1 MSPQKSMNFQGW
13 LVMGALAFIW
23 GGSFLCF
30 SLALRELEVFTIVA
44 LRVLIGSITLAIVIL
59 IVSKKYPLC
68 AFPTGTKIWGSLMV
82 MGLLNNVIPFS
93 LIIWAQTHI
102 ESGLAGIFNATTA
115 FFGILLAAIFY
126 SDERLTVNKAL
137 GVTLG
142 FAGVCVIIG
151 WQALEKLDL
160 RSVAQLALLGSS
172 FSYGLAKV
180 WSRKHLSDLHPIS
193 AAIGMLTCSSLII
206 VPVALYLHGLPNANL
221 TPATYGA
228 MLFLGIPATA
238 MAYLLYYK
246 SIQLSG
252 SGNSSLVTLLV
263 APFAVFWGAIILN
276 ETLPVSAYAGFALIA
291 VGMIVIDGRL
301 FARFS
306 QARLK

>member
-1 MSPQKSMNFQGW
+1 MSVQKSMNLQGW
-13 LVMGALAFIW
+13 AVMGALAFIW

-30 SLALRELEVFTIVA
+30 SLALRELPVFTIVA
-44 LRVLIGSITLAIVIL
+44 LRVIIGALTLAIVIMA
-59 IVSKKYPLC
+59 VSTK
-68 AFPTGTKIWGSLMV
+68 FPAWTFPKGGAIWRRLMM

-115 FFGILLAAIFY
+115 FFGIALAAVFFA
-126 SDERLTVNKAL
+126 DERLTVNKTI

-142 FAGVCVIIG
+142 FLGVCIIIG

-193 AAIGMLTCSSLII
+193 ASIGMLACSSLIM
-206 VPVALYLHGLPNANL
+206 VPIALALNGLPSAAVSA
-221 TPATYGA
+221 TTYGA
-228 MLFLGIPATA
+228 VLFLGVPATA
-238 MAYLLYYK
+238 LAYLLYYK

-263 APFAVFWGAIILN
+263 APFAVFWGALILN
-276 ETLPVSAYAGFALIA
+276 ETLPLSAYAGFALIA
-291 VGMIVIDGRL
+291 FGMIVIDGRL
-301 FARFS
+301 FARV
-306 QARLK
+306 RLKNH